1 MHLQESG
8 EMYLETILVLSQKM
22 SVVRSVDVAEYMG
35 YTKPSVSRAISLL
48 KNANYVIMDKHGY
61 LTLTEDGQK
70 IAKKIYERH
79 TLLTQFLMRLG
90 VDEKT
95 ASEDA
100 CKMEHIISDN
110 RAHPEKGRQQK
121 RIFCCRPFFTSFFY
135 SGSIHP
141 VVSFHHHR
149 QPAVLYLNP
158 PGSIQGLLYIP
169 DFHDRPRF

>member
-1 MHLQESG
+1 MQIFNVIDRQSDLKVFLFYVTLIVLLQSEKEVIVMHLQESG

-100 CKMEHIISDN
+100 CKMEHIISD
-110 RAHPEKGRQQK
+110 
-121 RIFCCRPFFTSFFY
+121 TSFAAIKKHAL
-135 SGSIHP
+135 GK
-141 VVSFHHHR
+141 
-149 QPAVLYLNP
+149 
-158 PGSIQGLLYIP
+158 
-169 DFHDRPRF
+169 

>member
-1 MHLQESG
+1 MQIFNVIDTQSDLKVFLFYVTLIVLLQSEKEVIVMHLQESG

-100 CKMEHIISDN
+100 CKMEHIISD
-110 RAHPEKGRQQK
+110 
-121 RIFCCRPFFTSFFY
+121 TSFAAIKKHAL
-135 SGSIHP
+135 GK
-141 VVSFHHHR
+141 
-149 QPAVLYLNP
+149 
-158 PGSIQGLLYIP
+158 
-169 DFHDRPRF
+169 

>member
-1 MHLQESG
+1 MQIFDVIDRQSDLKVFLFYVTLIVLLQSEKEVIVMHLQESG

-100 CKMEHIISDN
+100 CKMEHIISD
-110 RAHPEKGRQQK
+110 
-121 RIFCCRPFFTSFFY
+121 TSFAAIKKHAL
-135 SGSIHP
+135 GK
-141 VVSFHHHR
+141 
-149 QPAVLYLNP
+149 
-158 PGSIQGLLYIP
+158 
-169 DFHDRPRF
+169 